1 MAKKQTAAG
10 KLSTPANSGTGIYL
24 VKRGDTLSGIARR
37 HGTTIRVLM
46 ELNHLKGSESLPVDR
61 KLILPGKSSL

>member
-1 MAKKQTAAG
+1 EKKTAAG
-10 KLSTPANSGTGIYL
+10 KPSGPKNAATSVYL

-37 HGTTIRVLM
+37 HGTTIRVLR
-46 ELNHLKGSESLPVDR
+46 ELNHLKGSELLHVDW